1 MFYMFLYCCFLV
13 AKPCPTLCDPM
24 DCSPLGF
31 SVHGISQARILEWVA
46 ISFSRRS
53 SQPRSPAYTGG
64 FFTVEPLGKPMF
76 LYTLLFSGLSR
87 FFFCSNLD
95 IIGMGHIHHS
105 SRSQAN
111 SGVCPGIH
119 VSESQFFFFSFEVR
133 LWHYY
138 LSMTKLTFCVPVCE
152 FWQIWQSCSPLY
164 IHNIDYFH
172 HSKNASHALLF
183 VPLASDLH
191 WCVVCSY
198 SFIAFFLSI
207 MSHDWNHAVGLFWDW
222 FLSLTSAFFTNPQ
235 YCRY

>member
-1 MFYMFLYCCFLV
+1 MFYKFLYCCFLV

-119 VSESQFFFFSFEVR
+119 VSESQFFFFF
-133 LWHYY
+133 
-138 LSMTKLTFCVPVCE
+138 
-152 FWQIWQSCSPLY
+152 FWSQVV
-164 IHNIDYFH
+164 
-172 HSKNASHALLF
+172 ALLF
-183 VPLASDLH
+183 INDKINLLCPSM
-191 WCVVCSY
+191 W
-198 SFIAFFLSI
+198 I
-207 MSHDWNHAVGLFWDW
+207 
-222 FLSLTSAFFTNPQ
+222 LTNMTVM
-235 YCRY
+235 